1 LIVGADHRNAGS
13 RGLAN
18 LEERNAAHVVDHEPA
33 ALVVPVVEKFD
44 QFQPPFRFE
53 RVSVFDGVELQAGS
67 H

>member
-1 LIVGADHRNAGS
+1 MSADHSDSGS

-33 ALVVPVVEKFD
+33 ALVVPVVENLD
-44 QFQPPFRFE
+44 QFQPPFRVQRMTFL
-53 RVSVFDGVELQAGS
+53 DGVELQAGA